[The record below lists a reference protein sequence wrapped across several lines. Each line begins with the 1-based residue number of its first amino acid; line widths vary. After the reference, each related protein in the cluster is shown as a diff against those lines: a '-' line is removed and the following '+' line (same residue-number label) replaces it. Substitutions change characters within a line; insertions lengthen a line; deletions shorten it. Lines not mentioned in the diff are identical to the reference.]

1 MLKKTIKINPELFN
15 VSNKTKKNKEK
26 LVRNINNNIIVKPNS
41 IKKEL
46 LNKIKQHQHRT
57 KNITPNSSSENKK
70 SNSFN
75 DEFNDSINYLSSL
88 SKKHKDDFEREKK
101 REHNLLNRTVKNY
114 NSYETINN
122 SQSPFVNLELPD
134 ELKETYVPALIESNT
149 SPTIKIN
156 TSNILTNDVP
166 YGCLK
171 GGFKPTFRDWN
182 ATKKNYDS
190 ILYQNLNPAH
200 SPSQKIQISV
210 SPPNST
216 DNNSITNSDSFS
228 EQLNDRERK
237 LELLRL
243 KMKKQEKIN
252 SLQSSIQNQK
262 QPNPNLVNPN
272 LVNPNLVNPNLVNP
286 NLVNPNL
293 VNPNLVNPNPVHPNP
308 VQPTSVDI
316 STLNTNIP
324 SSAELK
330 EILEESTPKNDKLF
344 IKKTIRRKYTLG
356 KSKTNNT
363 VSILLKDNNTRKNV
377 LNAHKELKRVSMN
390 EVKKYL
396 KNRGL
401 IKVGSNAPNDVL
413 RKTYESAMLAGDV
426 LNKNKDILLHN
437 FLNDIS

>member
-26 LVRNINNNIIVKPNS
+26 LVRNVNNNIIVKPNS

-70 SNSFN
+70 TNSFN

-114 NSYETINN
+114 NSYETNNN

-190 ILYQNLNPAH
+190 ILGNQYQNLNPAP

-216 DNNSITNSDSFS
+216 DNNSIANSDSFS
-228 EQLNDRERK
+228 EQLNDREHK

-262 QPNPNLVNPN
+262 QN
-272 LVNPNLVNPNLVNP
+272 
-286 NLVNPNL
+286 
-293 VNPNLVNPNPVHPNP
+293 NPNPVHPNP
-308 VQPTSVDI
+308 NPNPNPVHNHVQPTSVDI

-330 EILEESTPKNDKLF
+330 EILEESTPKNEKLF

>member
-26 LVRNINNNIIVKPNS
+26 LVRNVNNNIIVKPNS

-57 KNITPNSSSENKK
+57 KNITPNSISENNK

-75 DEFNDSINYLSSL
+75 DEFSDSINYLSSL
-88 SKKHKDDFEREKK
+88 SKKHKDDFERDKK

-114 NSYETINN
+114 NSYETNN
-122 SQSPFVNLELPD
+122 SSQSPFVNLELPD
-134 ELKETYVPALIESNT
+134 ELKETYVPALIESNA

-171 GGFKPTFRDWN
+171 GGMKPTFRDWN
-182 ATKKNYDS
+182 ATKKNYNS
-190 ILYQNLNPAH
+190 ILENQHQNLNPN
-200 SPSQKIQISV
+200 SSQKIQISV
-210 SPPNST
+210 SPPNLT
-216 DNNSITNSDSFS
+216 HNNSLANSDSFS
-228 EQLNDRERK
+228 QQLNDRERK
-237 LELLRL
+237 LEMLRL

-252 SLQSSIQNQK
+252 SLQSSIQNQT
-262 QPNPNLVNPN
+262 QPNPILVNPN
-272 LVNPNLVNPNLVNP
+272 LFNPNLF
-286 NLVNPNL
+286 
-293 VNPNLVNPNPVHPNP
+293 NPNPIL
-308 VQPTSVDI
+308 VQPNHNQVQPNSVDI

-356 KSKTNNT
+356 KSKTSNT

-437 FLNDIS
+437 FLNDTSS